1 MPPRRVKAM
10 TGDADEARQSGV
22 AGLDRSAKGA
32 VRAHRD
38 LPLRSIDEV
47 VELDQVHVVD
57 P

>member
-1 MPPRRVKAM
+1 MPPRRVTAM
-10 TGDADEARQSGV
+10 TGYADEARQSGV